1 VIITCNWTKNGIR
14 GLRGEFVAAVAVAVV
29 ARLFAPFVPVF
40 WKDGSRGTIESR
52 SRVPLLQFVDRDR
65 VDWVRGVS

>member
-1 VIITCNWTKNGIR
+1 M
-14 GLRGEFVAAVAVAVV
+14 AAVAVAVV